1 MFSPF
6 VVRIRRFNQTLSLLQ
21 KHSVVDIVASR
32 AGQCIKIDTLAFKP
46 RVFFFLPAVAA
57 VTGFR
62 LLVLV
67 TDRIRFGMGLV
78 AGGTVDRSLVVH
90 TANKSDPPCA
100 GVFIRMTGQADV
112 DLVFPWRN
120 VLTAS
125 KRGQRRETSTAM
137 RP

>member
-6 VVRIRRFNQTLSLLQ
+6 VVRIRRFNQTISLFQ
-21 KHSVVDIVASR
+21 KRSVVDIVASR

-46 RVFFFLPAVAA
+46 RVFFFLLAMAA

-67 TDRIRFGMGLV
+67 ADRIRFGMGHM
-78 AGGTVDRSLVVH
+78 ASGAVDRSLVVH
-90 TANKSDPPCA
+90 TANKSDPPCTC
-100 GVFIRMTGQADV
+100 VFVRMTGQADV
-112 DLVFPWRN
+112 DLFFPWRN
-120 VLTAS
+120 VLTTS
-125 KRGQRRETSTAM
+125 ERGQRRETATAM

>member
-1 MFSPF
+1 M
-6 VVRIRRFNQTLSLLQ
+6 
-21 KHSVVDIVASR
+21 DIVAGR
-32 AGQCIKIDTLAFKP
+32 AGKRLKIDTLAFEA
-46 RVFFFLPAVAA
+46 RMFFPLLAMAA

-67 TDRIRFGMGLV
+67 ADRIRFGMGHM
-78 AGGTVDRSLVVH
+78 AGGAVDRSLVVH
-90 TANKSDPPCA
+90 TANKSDPRCA
-100 GVFIRMTGQADV
+100 GVFVRMTGQTDV

-125 KRGQRRETSTAM
+125 ERGQRRETATTM

>member
-1 MFSPF
+1 M
-6 VVRIRRFNQTLSLLQ
+6 
-21 KHSVVDIVASR
+21 DIMASR

-46 RVFFFLPAVAA
+46 RVFFFLLAMAA

-67 TDRIRFGMGLV
+67 ADRIRFGMDHMASG
-78 AGGTVDRSLVVH
+78 AVDRSLVVH
-90 TANKSDPPCA
+90 TANKSDPRCA
-100 GVFIRMTGQADV
+100 CVFIRMTGQTDV
-112 DLVFPWRN
+112 ELVFPWRN

-125 KRGQRRETSTAM
+125 ERGQRRETATTM